1 MGIKTL
7 FPASSQKPR
16 SQYSIANKVG
26 PGKKTGFGPYSGS
39 DLALL
44 KDNFSISTWL
54 LLGGAIQILLSFI
67 FPRSYVAFPVLLIL
81 GWNIVDAFLMQFG
94 LKRNVWA
101 EGVIDGKWSVGYP
114 SEGET
119 EVIHGNPGENGPRAV
134 MILGAR
140 SNSPM
145 GMFADGYK
153 EVADRFRD
161 MLVQLEDT
169 REESGFMGMS
179 TWINGGERS
188 TGNELATIS
197 YWRSVEDIHNF
208 ALSPIHRDAWNWWND
223 TVSKHKHIGIMHEI
237 FALPERQGWEG
248 IYINYHPTGLGMT
261 TRPVAASEKGGEKLW
276 INPIVDASRGVYRTS
291 RGRMSR
297 GDPEGKS
304 NDKVAK
310 NPYSPV
316 VYVN

>member
-1 MGIKTL
+1 MSIKTL

-16 SQYSIANKVG
+16 SQYSIAGNIG
-26 PGKKTGFGPYSGS
+26 SGKKTGFGPYSGFEI
-39 DLALL
+39 ALL

-54 LLGGAIQILLSFI
+54 LMGGAIQLLLSFV
-67 FPRSYVAFPVLLIL
+67 FPRSYIAFPVLAIL
-81 GWNIVDAFLMQFG
+81 AWNIGDAFMMHFG
-94 LKRNVWA
+94 LKKNVWS
-101 EGVIDGKWSVGYP
+101 EGVIDGKWSVAYP
-114 SEGET
+114 SEGAT
-119 EVIHGNPGENGPRAV
+119 EVVRGNPSENGPRAV

-153 EVADRFRD
+153 EVGARFRD

-169 REESGFMGMS
+169 REESGFLGMS
-179 TWINGGERS
+179 TWLSAGERS
-188 TGNELATIS
+188 TGNEAATIS

-223 TVSKHKHIGIMHEI
+223 TVSKHKDIGIMHEI
-237 FALPERQGWEG
+237 FALPEHHGWEG
-248 IYINYHPTGLGMT
+248 IYVNYHPTGLGMT
-261 TRPVAASEKGGEKLW
+261 TRSVGSGGKKMW

-297 GDPEGKS
+297 GDPEGKC
-304 NDKVAK
+304 NDKVAQD
-310 NPYSPV
+310 PYSQAV
-316 VYVN
+316 LMN